1 MPVTAIDCVAPAK
14 FSAISVRVTSSFRVA
29 TDWGVKLT
37 GKSHCAAGRPLLGH
51 QTSIAE
57 DEDCMTDD
65 DAAPADITHSEANA
79 NESNVNLTPDVRS
92 T

>member
-1 MPVTAIDCVAPAK
+1 MPVTAIDWVAPAI
-14 FSAISVRVTSSFRVA
+14 FSALSVRITSSFRVA

-51 QTSIAE
+51 QTSNAE

-65 DAAPADITHSEANA
+65 DAAPAGLTFFEANA
-79 NESNVNLTPDVRS
+79 NETKINLTPDVRS